1 MLELSRKNS
10 HPIPQAYQ
18 GEGKLAVL
26 HSRKLPRVLAKLRDG
41 RHVGSGRMD
50 CAKWQHISKKAPEWQ
65 TLRDEDATRMSWV
78 DVFLDLA
85 NTYEHHMKSY
95 IGNPTRPAT

>member
-1 MLELSRKNS
+1 VLDLSRKHL
-10 HPIPQAYQ
+10 HPVPQAYQ

-41 RHVGSGRMD
+41 RHVGSGLME
-50 CAKWQHISKKAPEWQ
+50 CAEWQHISKKAAEWQ
-65 TLRDEDATRMSWV
+65 TLHDEDATRMSWE

-95 IGNPTRPAT
+95 SGDPTGLAT